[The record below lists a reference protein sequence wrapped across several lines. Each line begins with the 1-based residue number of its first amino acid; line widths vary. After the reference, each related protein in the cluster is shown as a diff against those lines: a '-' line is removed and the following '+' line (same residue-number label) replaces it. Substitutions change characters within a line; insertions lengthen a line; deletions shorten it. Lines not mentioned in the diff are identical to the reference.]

1 MFRMQ
6 QIYTLLQDLQNFI
19 RIARRTLNIEEKNM
33 RNEQFLM
40 HILKILDDKNEDTQ
54 FEFR

>member
-1 MFRMQ
+1 MQ